1 MHGQVDLHSWPR
13 PQHFGVTKP
22 FGELP
27 LGLAS
32 LCAEPVRLAHSR
44 IHSTEGEAVATIS
57 QGSGAAKSLVLE
69 SAWPALKFQSYL
81 QDDRGRFPILP
92 GTRVPCWL
100 SGGND
105 IIH

>member
-44 IHSTEGEAVATIS
+44 IHSTEGEAVAAIS

-69 SAWPALKFQSYL
+69 SAWPALKFQSCHL
-81 QDDRGRFPILP
+81 PAGRPQAISHLP
-92 GTRVPCWL
+92 WH
-100 SGGND
+100 SGSLLVKWG
-105 IIH
+105 